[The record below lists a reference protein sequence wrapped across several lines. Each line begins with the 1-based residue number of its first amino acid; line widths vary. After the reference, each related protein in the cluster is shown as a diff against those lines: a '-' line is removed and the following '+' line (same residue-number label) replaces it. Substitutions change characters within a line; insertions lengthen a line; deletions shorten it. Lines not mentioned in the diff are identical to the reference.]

1 MMLGSLHKRFVA
13 VVFGAIAALMSSCA
27 PATNP
32 TSTSG
37 GAAWPPQNYMR
48 AGQSWSVQ
56 FQAGQSFAGRITG
69 KDSDG
74 DWTGTGNGGQT
85 LFSFSLR
92 DGSFVFQVLERA
104 GGASWYCA
112 LPDSTS
118 VSGSGQ
124 YRGIG
129 LYTANRDAEVQN
141 LRQSCSVNL
150 R

>member
-1 MMLGSLHKRFVA
+1 MMFGSLRKNSSA
-13 VVFGAIAALMSSCA
+13 VVFGAIAALMSACA
-27 PATNP
+27 PATSP
-32 TSTSG
+32 TPAFS

-48 AGQSWSVQ
+48 VGQSWSVE
-56 FQAGQSFAGRITG
+56 FQLGQSFAGRITG

-92 DGSFVFQVLERA
+92 DGAFVFQVLERA

-112 LPDSTS
+112 LPDSNS

-129 LYTANRDAEVQN
+129 LYTANRDAELQN
-141 LRQSCSVNL
+141 LRQSCIVNL